1 MDDNN
6 KMDSEH
12 LKSMI
17 DYLRHLGLLSFA
29 GLVLTSNLSI
39 KMFTDPSWKI
49 FAFLSVAGFFL
60 GVISSLLSQ
69 VAHIDRIRK
78 NPIYEVPLSNGF
90 AMPTALCLVGV
101 LAGIIFMAAFVLL
114 NWW

>member
-1 MDDNN
+1 MDDDT
-6 KMDSEH
+6 KRDLEH
-12 LKSMI
+12 LKSMV

-39 KMFTDPSWKI
+39 KMFTDPTWKI

-60 GVISSLLSQ
+60 GIVSSLLSQ
-69 VAHIDRIRK
+69 VGHIDRIRK
-78 NPIYEVPLSNGF
+78 DPIYELPLSNNF
-90 AMPTALCLVGV
+90 ALPTALCLVGV
-101 LAGIIFMAAFVLL
+101 LAGIMFMAAFVLL